1 MLNGYLW
8 CIISSCDSGWSCRGE
23 LFITVFAM
31 FDGGGRG
38 WHEII
43 LKKCIKLEK
52 MEIFHYLCAL
62 NSKKSG
68 DTDIASIV
76 KC

>member
-1 MLNGYLW
+1 M
-8 CIISSCDSGWSCRGE
+8 
-23 LFITVFAM
+23 
-31 FDGGGRG
+31 
-38 WHEII
+38 

-62 NSKKSG
+62 KGKKSG
-68 DTDIASIV
+68 GTDIASIV